1 MQYPNLQILV
11 SNAMVRE
18 SFAQGQPAPC
28 PPCEG
33 SLLSSLTG
41 DVPGGSWRT
50 CASWMWNG
58 QSMSWRITKSISQR
72 ARRTWIYELW
82 FLWNAVPTNV
92 AITFCMLHSPG
103 GLALSS
109 LQPLEVN
116 TITHFRA
123 GAWSY
128 GGLISVT
135 WAGIVRWTR
144 VSAHLLPYG
153 K

>member
-1 MQYPNLQILV
+1 MQHPNLQIPV

-18 SFAQGQPAPC
+18 SFAQGQPAPIS
-28 PPCEG
+28 PTVKADSWAA
-33 SLLSSLTG
+33 SLEMLLEAE
-41 DVPGGSWRT
+41 D

-58 QSMSWRITKSISQR
+58 QSKSWRITKSISQR
-72 ARRTWIYELW
+72 TRRTWIYELW
-82 FLWNAVPTNV
+82 FLWNAALTSV
-92 AITFCMLHSPG
+92 AVTFCMFHSPG

-123 GAWSY
+123 GALSY
-128 GGLISVT
+128 GGPMSVI

-144 VSAHLLPYG
+144 VTAHLLPDG